1 MGEYGELDL
10 DMYIEHGGRQFGA
23 ARLFSDQL
31 AGISAANSL
40 RSGRRSLPN
49 ARMSLRTMEKG
60 NESKQINI

>member
-31 AGISAANSL
+31 AGISADSPYEVGEEVCQMPA
-40 RSGRRSLPN
+40 
-49 ARMSLRTMEKG
+49 
-60 NESKQINI
+60 